1 MKQQKQNRHLE
12 LTRKVTVLQTI
23 PKQRN
28 IQKAYKRRLH
38 ETTKTEQTP
47 KTHEESNSTSENSK
61 TTPHPKNT
69 REACEG
75 SQLSVIIFIEE
86 TMETLATYRKQM
98 KSHLDIN
105 LIQTEI

>member
-1 MKQQKQNRHLE
+1 MKQQKQKRHLE
-12 LTRKVTVLQTI
+12 LTRKVTVLQAI

-69 REACEG
+69 QEACEG

>member
-61 TTPHPKNT
+61 TTQHPKT
-69 REACEG
+69 HKRPVKEA
-75 SQLSVIIFIEE
+75 
-86 TMETLATYRKQM
+86 
-98 KSHLDIN
+98 N
-105 LIQTEI
+105 

>member
-47 KTHEESNSTSENSK
+47 KTHEECNSTSENSK

-69 REACEG
+69 QEACEG

>member
-38 ETTKTEQTP
+38 ETTKTE
-47 KTHEESNSTSENSK
+47 
-61 TTPHPKNT
+61 
-69 REACEG
+69 
-75 SQLSVIIFIEE
+75 
-86 TMETLATYRKQM
+86 
-98 KSHLDIN
+98 
-105 LIQTEI
+105 

>member
-61 TTPHPKNT
+61 TTQHPKNT
-69 REACEG
+69 QEACEG
-75 SQLSVIIFIEE
+75 SQLSIIIFIEE

>member
-1 MKQQKQNRHLE
+1 MKQLKQNRHLE

-61 TTPHPKNT
+61 TTQHPKNT
-69 REACEG
+69 QEACEG
-75 SQLSVIIFIEE
+75 SQLSIIIFIEE